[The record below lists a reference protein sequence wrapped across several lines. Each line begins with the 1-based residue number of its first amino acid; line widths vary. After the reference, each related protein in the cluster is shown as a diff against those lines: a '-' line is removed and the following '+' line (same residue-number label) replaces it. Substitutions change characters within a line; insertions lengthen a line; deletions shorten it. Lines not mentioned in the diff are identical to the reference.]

1 MKLDTLIKGVFAIA
15 ALLAAGTYAYNSF
28 IGSPEEVQA
37 SGSAGIDSK
46 EGFTVS
52 TFGDNRSGA
61 FVAVTKYA
69 ENPFEPGTFRQCITF
84 YEIVKAGGNGEAELF
99 LVGSRCLDYD
109 AGPDMIK
116 FKAEKGYAPAEL
128 KEAVEKASK
137 KRR

>member
-1 MKLDTLIKGVFAIA
+1 MKLDTLVKGVFAIA

-28 IGSPEEVQA
+28 IGNSDEVQA
-37 SGSAGIDSK
+37 AGAAGIDGK
-46 EGFTVS
+46 DGFTVS
-52 TFGDNRSGA
+52 TFGDNRQGG

-69 ENPFEPGTFRQCITF
+69 ENPFEAGTYRQCITF
-84 YEIVKAGGNGEAELF
+84 YEIIKSGGDGDAKLF

-116 FKAEKGYAPAEL
+116 FEAEKGYAPAEL

>member
-1 MKLDTLIKGVFAIA
+1 MKLDTLIKGVFAVA

-28 IGSPEEVQA
+28 IGTPDEVQA
-37 SGSAGIDSK
+37 AGGAGVNSK
-46 EGFTVS
+46 EGFS
-52 TFGDNRSGA
+52 INTFGDNRQGG

-84 YEIVKAGGNGEAELF
+84 YEIIKSGGDGEAKLF

-116 FKAEKGYAPAEL
+116 FDAEKGYAPAEL

>member
-1 MKLDTLIKGVFAIA
+1 MKLDNLIKGVFAVA
-15 ALLAAGTYAYNSF
+15 ALMAAGTYAYNSF
-28 IGSPEEVQA
+28 ISNPAEVQA
-37 SGSAGIDSK
+37 SGAAGLNSK

-52 TFGDNRSGA
+52 TFGDNPQGG

-69 ENPFEPGTFRQCITF
+69 ENPFEAGTFRQCITF
-84 YEIVKAGGNGEAELF
+84 YEIRKAGANGEADLY

-116 FKAEKGYAPAEL
+116 FEAAKGYAPSEL
-128 KEAVEKASK
+128 KDAIEKASK